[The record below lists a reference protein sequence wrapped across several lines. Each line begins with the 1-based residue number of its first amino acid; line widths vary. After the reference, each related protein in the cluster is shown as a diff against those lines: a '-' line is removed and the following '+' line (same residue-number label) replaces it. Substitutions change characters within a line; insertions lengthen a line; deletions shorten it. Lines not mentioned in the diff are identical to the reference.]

1 MIADATLERWLPR
14 QVVALVGDLVRATSW
29 MLVIVGLLTFAGVYA
44 RLAWLLTTPGANDF
58 TIFYY
63 TSRMVADGHPM
74 YGDLPRTYGI
84 DWKGAYLG
92 NLNPPHFQLLV
103 APLVPLGYRGALF
116 VWLAVNAAITMAAG
130 RLVLRELR
138 PRLTVARVLLG
149 GLLVFASAA
158 WTSVAVTGEMS
169 LLLLL
174 PFTGAWVAARRGRW
188 TAAGALLGACVSVKL
203 FFLVFVGWL
212 VAARA
217 WKAVAAALAASA
229 CCVGTGAAV
238 YGPGA
243 YVDWLHG
250 LSRVAWWWL
259 PMNVSLRGLAE
270 RLFHAGPPYS
280 SVFAAPHLA
289 WPLWLALAAVVAAVT
304 AWRTWPGSGTPDVD
318 RLFAVLLLAALLV
331 SPLGWVYYLP
341 LVTGPLL
348 ALVVRRDLWRGS
360 AGAALALAGLALL
373 YVPMEVTEKG
383 QPSALAT
390 VTLASAHG
398 WGVLLLWSALV
409 RHAGRAAEACR
420 EART

>member
-1 MIADATLERWLPR
+1 
-14 QVVALVGDLVRATSW
+14 
-29 MLVIVGLLTFAGVYA
+29 
-44 RLAWLLTTPGANDF
+44 
-58 TIFYY
+58 
-63 TSRMVADGHPM
+63 
-74 YGDLPRTYGI
+74 
-84 DWKGAYLG
+84 
-92 NLNPPHFQLLV
+92 
-103 APLVPLGYRGALF
+103 
-116 VWLAVNAAITMAAG
+116 
-130 RLVLRELR
+130 
-138 PRLTVARVLLG
+138 VLLG

-174 PFTGAWVAARRGRW
+174 PFTGAWIAARRGRW
-188 TAAGALLGACVSVKL
+188 TAAGALLGACLSVKL
-203 FFLVFVGWL
+203 FFLVFIAWL

-217 WKAVAAALAASA
+217 WKGVAAAVTASA
-229 CCVGTGAAV
+229 CCAALGAAV
-238 YGPGA
+238 YGVGA
-243 YVDWLHG
+243 YADWLHG

-270 RLFHAGPPYS
+270 RLLHAGPPYA

-289 WPLWLALAAVVAAVT
+289 WPLWLALAGVAAAVT
-304 AWRTWPGSGTPDVD
+304 AWRTWPGRGTPDVD

-341 LVTGPLL
+341 LLTGPLL
-348 ALVVRRDLWRGS
+348 ALVVRRDLWRGP
-360 AGAALALAGLALL
+360 AGAALALAGLVLL

-398 WGVLLLWSALV
+398 WGVLLLWSALA
-409 RHAGRAAEACR
+409 RHAGRPAEACL